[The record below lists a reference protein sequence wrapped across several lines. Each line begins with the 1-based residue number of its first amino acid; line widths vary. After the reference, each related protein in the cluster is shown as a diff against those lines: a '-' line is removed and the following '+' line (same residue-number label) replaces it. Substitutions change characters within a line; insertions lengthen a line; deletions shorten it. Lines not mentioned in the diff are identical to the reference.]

1 MMTHIEMTQTALK
14 ASSGVKDAFWFHI
27 QIEGADDTQS
37 VKEAVPF
44 LDSASIEALCADD
57 TRPRVEDFDTDHLII
72 LRAVNMNPGE
82 EPDDMVSL
90 RIWSD
95 GQSVVSV
102 VRRRVFAVSRLL
114 GTLAKKPGTFN
125 ANELVVRILTNVV
138 ENMREPLANFFDI
151 IDGLEIDFI
160 NDEHKV
166 QQQKLKSIRQ
176 SVLALR
182 RYIAPMRT
190 AVGEL
195 EDIADEWNDLK
206 LLRQIRQAEDNL
218 TRHLEDIDVARE
230 RLQYQQEEIL
240 ALITD
245 KLNRNMYRLSIVAA
259 IFLPLGFL
267 TGLLGINVAGIP
279 AAETPTAFWW
289 VVGGCTAIVLGQLA
303 YYKKG
308 GWF

>member
-1 MMTHIEMTQTALK
+1 MAQLELTQTSLKGTSDAKDVSWIHIHIEGMEDTDA
-14 ASSGVKDAFWFHI
+14 VK
-27 QIEGADDTQS
+27 
-37 VKEAVPF
+37 KAVPF
-44 LDSASIEALCADD
+44 LDPASIEALCVDD
-57 TRPRVEDFDTDHLII
+57 TRPRVENFGSDHLLI

-95 GQSVVSV
+95 GNNVVSV
-102 VRRRVFAVSRLL
+102 VRRQVFAVSRLL
-114 GTLAKKPGTFN
+114 NTLSKKPGTVS

-160 NDEHKV
+160 DDEHKV

-195 EDIADEWNDLK
+195 EDIADEWSDLK

-259 IFLPLGFL
+259 VFLPLGFL

-279 AAETPTAFWW
+279 AAEAPMAFWW
-289 VVGGCTAIVLGQLA
+289 VVGGCAAIVIGQLA
-303 YYKKG
+303 YYKRG